1 MKKTLIT
8 GLLVTAV
15 STSCFVPV
23 SAYAEEGKTEV
34 KTEVKTV
41 YAQNV
46 IAPNTLSNS
55 IRMLG
60 SQSPLIQAYGLVIL
74 QQPDIKVNAMSSLTN
89 HQKFAKTNVR
99 EWIDEYNPKLI
110 DLNQEMMRY
119 STRFNS
125 YYSKLYELAGN
136 INEDEQAKADFTS
149 AYGKLQLQVQSI
161 QESMEQDLLE
171 LNRFKTVLDKDS
183 SNLSI
188 KADEAIKTLQGSSGD
203 IVKLREDIKR
213 IQGEIQ
219 AELTTILNRPQEI
232 IKGSINI
239 GKQVFTITNQTAQ
252 TKTIDFVSIGTLS
265 NEIVN
270 AADSQTREAALRIQ
284 QKQKELLPLIQKL
297 SQTEAE
303 ATQITFVEDQ
313 VSSFTEL
320 IDRQISTLETLLT
333 DWKVLNNNMIQ
344 IQKSVEEGTYTD
356 SSLLQKHFNQIKK
369 VSDEMNKQT
378 NQFEDYVT
386 NVEVH

>member
-15 STSCFVPV
+15 STSCFIPV
-23 SAYAEEGKTEV
+23 SAYAKEGQ
-34 KTEVKTV
+34 TEVKTV

-89 HQKFAKTNVR
+89 HQKFAKANVR

-136 INEDEQAKADFTS
+136 VNEDEQAKADFTN

-183 SNLSI
+183 SNLSL

-320 IDRQISTLETLLT
+320 IDRQITTLETLLT
-333 DWKVLNNNMIQ
+333 DWKVLNSNMIQ
-344 IQKSVEEGTYTD
+344 IQKNVEEGTYTD

>member
-15 STSCFVPV
+15 STSCFIPV
-23 SAYAEEGKTEV
+23 SAYAKEGQ
-34 KTEVKTV
+34 TEVKTV

-60 SQSPLIQAYGLVIL
+60 SQSPLIQAYGLIIL
-74 QQPDIKVNAMSSLTN
+74 QQPDIKVNAMRSLTN
-89 HQKFAKTNVR
+89 HLKFAMANVR

-136 INEDEQAKADFTS
+136 VNEDQQAKSDFMS

-183 SNLSI
+183 NNLSI

-303 ATQITFVEDQ
+303 ATQITFVE
-313 VSSFTEL
+313 
-320 IDRQISTLETLLT
+320 
-333 DWKVLNNNMIQ
+333 
-344 IQKSVEEGTYTD
+344 G
-356 SSLLQKHFNQIKK
+356 H
-369 VSDEMNKQT
+369 
-378 NQFEDYVT
+378 
-386 NVEVH
+386 

>member
-1 MKKTLIT
+1 M
-8 GLLVTAV
+8 
-15 STSCFVPV
+15 
-23 SAYAEEGKTEV
+23 
-34 KTEVKTV
+34 KTV
-41 YAQNV
+41 YAQNA

-125 YYSKLYELAGN
+125 YYSKLYELAGKV
-136 INEDEQAKADFTS
+136 NEDEQAKADFTN

-183 SNLSI
+183 NNLSI

-297 SQTEAE
+297 SQTELE

-320 IDRQISTLETLLT
+320 IDRQITTLETLLT

-344 IQKSVEEGTYTD
+344 IQTNIEEGTYTD
-356 SSLLQKHFNQIKK
+356 SSLLQKHFNQLKK

>member
-1 MKKTLIT
+1 
-8 GLLVTAV
+8 
-15 STSCFVPV
+15 
-23 SAYAEEGKTEV
+23 
-34 KTEVKTV
+34 
-41 YAQNV
+41 
-46 IAPNTLSNS
+46 
-55 IRMLG
+55 MLFR
-60 SQSPLIQAYGLVIL
+60 S
-74 QQPDIKVNAMSSLTN
+74 
-89 HQKFAKTNVR
+89 
-99 EWIDEYNPKLI
+99 
-110 DLNQEMMRY
+110 
-119 STRFNS
+119 FNS

-136 INEDEQAKADFTS
+136 INEDEQSKADFTN

-161 QESMEQDLLE
+161 QENMEQDLLE

-183 SNLSI
+183 NNLSI

-320 IDRQISTLETLLT
+320 IDRQITTLETLLT
-333 DWKVLNNNMIQ
+333 DWKVLNNNMLQ
-344 IQKSVEEGTYTD
+344 IQKNVEEGTYTD

>member
-15 STSCFVPV
+15 STSCFIPV
-23 SAYAEEGKTEV
+23 SAYAEEGQTEV
-34 KTEVKTV
+34 KTAYT
-41 YAQNV
+41 QNV

-89 HQKFAKTNVR
+89 HQKFAKANVR

-136 INEDEQAKADFTS
+136 INEGEQAKADFTG

-183 SNLSI
+183 NNLSI
-188 KADEAIKTLQGSSGD
+188 KADETIKTLQGSSGD

-252 TKTIDFVSIGTLS
+252 TKTIDFVSISTLS

-313 VSSFTEL
+313 VNSFTEL
-320 IDRQISTLETLLT
+320 IDRQITTLETLLT

-344 IQKSVEEGTYTD
+344 IQKNVEEGTYTD

-369 VSDEMNKQT
+369 VTDEMNKQT

>member
-15 STSCFVPV
+15 STSCFIPV
-23 SAYAEEGKTEV
+23 SAYAKEGQP
-34 KTEVKTV
+34 EVKTV

-46 IAPNTLSNS
+46 IVPNTLSNS

-89 HQKFAKTNVR
+89 HQKFAKANVR

-136 INEDEQAKADFTS
+136 VNEDGQAKADFTG

-183 SNLSI
+183 NNLSV

-213 IQGEIQ
+213 IQGKFK
-219 AELTTILNRPQEI
+219 LN
-232 IKGSINI
+232 
-239 GKQVFTITNQTAQ
+239 
-252 TKTIDFVSIGTLS
+252 
-265 NEIVN
+265 
-270 AADSQTREAALRIQ
+270 
-284 QKQKELLPLIQKL
+284 
-297 SQTEAE
+297 
-303 ATQITFVEDQ
+303 
-313 VSSFTEL
+313 
-320 IDRQISTLETLLT
+320 
-333 DWKVLNNNMIQ
+333 
-344 IQKSVEEGTYTD
+344 
-356 SSLLQKHFNQIKK
+356 
-369 VSDEMNKQT
+369 
-378 NQFEDYVT
+378 
-386 NVEVH
+386 

>member
-1 MKKTLIT
+1 M
-8 GLLVTAV
+8 
-15 STSCFVPV
+15 
-23 SAYAEEGKTEV
+23 
-34 KTEVKTV
+34 
-41 YAQNV
+41 
-46 IAPNTLSNS
+46 
-55 IRMLG
+55 
-60 SQSPLIQAYGLVIL
+60 
-74 QQPDIKVNAMSSLTN
+74 
-89 HQKFAKTNVR
+89 
-99 EWIDEYNPKLI
+99 
-110 DLNQEMMRY
+110 
-119 STRFNS
+119 
-125 YYSKLYELAGN
+125 
-136 INEDEQAKADFTS
+136 
-149 AYGKLQLQVQSI
+149 
-161 QESMEQDLLE
+161 
-171 LNRFKTVLDKDS
+171 
-183 SNLSI
+183 
-188 KADEAIKTLQGSSGD
+188 
-203 IVKLREDIKR
+203 KLREDIKR

-320 IDRQISTLETLLT
+320 IDRQITTLETLLS

-344 IQKSVEEGTYTD
+344 IQKNVEEGTYTD

>member
-23 SAYAEEGKTEV
+23 SAYAEEG

-74 QQPDIKVNAMSSLTN
+74 QQPDIKVNAMNSLTN

>member
-1 MKKTLIT
+1 
-8 GLLVTAV
+8 
-15 STSCFVPV
+15 
-23 SAYAEEGKTEV
+23 
-34 KTEVKTV
+34 
-41 YAQNV
+41 
-46 IAPNTLSNS
+46 
-55 IRMLG
+55 
-60 SQSPLIQAYGLVIL
+60 
-74 QQPDIKVNAMSSLTN
+74 
-89 HQKFAKTNVR
+89 
-99 EWIDEYNPKLI
+99 
-110 DLNQEMMRY
+110 
-119 STRFNS
+119 
-125 YYSKLYELAGN
+125 
-136 INEDEQAKADFTS
+136 
-149 AYGKLQLQVQSI
+149 
-161 QESMEQDLLE
+161 
-171 LNRFKTVLDKDS
+171 LDKDS
-183 SNLSI
+183 NNLSI

-313 VSSFTEL
+313 VNSFTEL
-320 IDRQISTLETLLT
+320 IDRQITTLETLLT

-344 IQKSVEEGTYTD
+344 IQTNVEEGTYTD

>member
-23 SAYAEEGKTEV
+23 SAYAREGQI
-34 KTEVKTV
+34 EVKTV
-41 YAQNV
+41 YAQNA

-125 YYSKLYELAGN
+125 YYSKLYELAGKV
-136 INEDEQAKADFTS
+136 NEDEQAKADFTN

-183 SNLSI
+183 NNLSI

-297 SQTEAE
+297 SQTESE

-320 IDRQISTLETLLT
+320 IDRQIATLETLLT

-344 IQKSVEEGTYTD
+344 IQTNIEEGTYTD
-356 SSLLQKHFNQIKK
+356 SGLLQKHFNQLKK

-378 NQFEDYVT
+378 TQFEDYVT

>member
-23 SAYAEEGKTEV
+23 SAYAKGGQ
-34 KTEVKTV
+34 TEVKTV

-125 YYSKLYELAGN
+125 YYSKLYELAGKV
-136 INEDEQAKADFTS
+136 NEDEQAKADFTN

-183 SNLSI
+183 NNLSI

-297 SQTEAE
+297 SQTESE

-320 IDRQISTLETLLT
+320 IDRQIATLETLLT

-344 IQKSVEEGTYTD
+344 IQTNIEEGTYTD
-356 SSLLQKHFNQIKK
+356 SSLLQKHFNQLKK

>member
-1 MKKTLIT
+1 M
-8 GLLVTAV
+8 VTAV

-23 SAYAEEGKTEV
+23 SAYAREGQI
-34 KTEVKTV
+34 EVKTV
-41 YAQNV
+41 YAQNA

-125 YYSKLYELAGN
+125 YYSKLYELAGKV
-136 INEDEQAKADFTS
+136 NEDEQAKADFTN

-183 SNLSI
+183 NNLSI

-297 SQTEAE
+297 SQTESE

-320 IDRQISTLETLLT
+320 IDRQIATLETLLT

-344 IQKSVEEGTYTD
+344 IQTNIEEGTYTD
-356 SSLLQKHFNQIKK
+356 SGLLQKHFNQLKK

-378 NQFEDYVT
+378 TQFEDYVT

>member
-23 SAYAEEGKTEV
+23 SAYAKGGQ
-34 KTEVKTV
+34 TEVKTV

-125 YYSKLYELAGN
+125 YYSKLYELAGKV
-136 INEDEQAKADFTS
+136 NEDEQAKADFTN

-183 SNLSI
+183 NNLST

-297 SQTEAE
+297 SQTELE

-320 IDRQISTLETLLT
+320 IDRQITTLETLLT

-344 IQKSVEEGTYTD
+344 IQTNIEEGTYTD
-356 SSLLQKHFNQIKK
+356 SSLLQKHFNQLKK